1 MLHTMESLAEVE
13 EFIVA
18 LRAAAQE
25 AQLLEQPPK
34 KSVSEREAKLAE
46 LLKKAKG

>member
-1 MLHTMESLAEVE
+1 VE
-13 EFIVA
+13 EFIVS

-25 AQLLEQPPK
+25 AQLPEQPPK
-34 KSVSEREAKLAE
+34 PSVSDREAKLEE